1 MCPEILATQ
10 ADTMSG
16 ESPSRRQGATSISNQ
31 AVTSL
36 GRLISERRLPAS
48 ESSDRALGLD
58 ASSSMSPRRGSMTG
72 CMDLKPPPATSGC
85 RNACRVARRAL
96 TSRPQN
102 AVDVAI
108 IRALKSQEKIGFVLQ
123 NNRFKS
129 TLDILH

>member
-16 ESPSRRQGATSISNQ
+16 ESPSRRHGATSISVQ

-58 ASSSMSPRRGSMTG
+58 ASSSMSPRRGSMSG
-72 CMDLKPPPATSGC
+72 SMDL
-85 RNACRVARRAL
+85 NL
-96 TSRPQN
+96 PQQ
-102 AVDVAI
+102 
-108 IRALKSQEKIGFVLQ
+108 R
-123 NNRFKS
+123 
-129 TLDILH
+129 LDIASVAADTNWAPGIEL